1 MEINL
6 HGLSAGWR
14 PSNTEYLVT
23 ACRDLEETENSQYTR
38 VLELEYIQVLE
49 TCAERIESSNLSSGI
64 RGVIMDLLDKLLLT
78 RFS

>member
-1 MEINL
+1 MATFEYRVLGDCVQNL
-6 HGLSAGWR
+6 
-14 PSNTEYLVT
+14 EK
-23 ACRDLEETENSQYTR
+23 TENSQYTR

-49 TCAERIESSNLSSGI
+49 TWAERIESSNLSSGI